1 MNIKKLS
8 LYNSANT
15 PMFGKNETPKTE
27 EIEIISTRKAKPV
40 FDINK
45 ELANQTFIRPLPPK
59 GHIVRDGILDAPKS
73 YFQDVKTDLVA
84 LSSAAKGDANDHQ
97 LGKLNDL
104 GLKVGGLAIA
114 SYLFSVKKAPVT
126 KWMEFVG
133 LGSFLGSMALW
144 PKLALELPCRMLHGF
159 NPFMQYEDSRGC
171 KKPFFQDN
179 QYIPFDILTDK
190 DINRIGNKLNVP
202 ENLFNRR
209 DAVQEKMRQ
218 IALQNNTMWMLTAG
232 FATPVMSALICNT
245 VEPYVDNVQNF
256 FLNNRLDKL
265 LSNFNDMVTKYKTD
279 DIIKKM
285 DTVIATYDGQPI
297 TEEVIAKLVNV
308 ISSSTDPNVQIGITK
323 DLKEMFQNGQ
333 YRISEIMVKPLQK
346 HISETLKYAADK
358 RVLPQNLKEII
369 PTEEQIID
377 KLATEHYF
385 TRNLDE
391 LDLDQLRRDL
401 TDVIAK
407 NFQKAE
413 HDGSSI
419 DTFTKDTI
427 LNALTDF
434 ENPHFKEVDNVLKSS
449 PAVILDT
456 QAKTTL
462 RNIAKITTRFVAEN
476 RVLSEYS
483 YKRLAQAPNTSK
495 AKFWND
501 TVDFVIKTLN
511 ITPEEIKNTRY
522 DRTLVGKL
530 FNEKVWKFA
539 TLNNEEYEKFVEK
552 LVNKIAQ
559 INKDLKPDELTG
571 RYLEQLKKSLE
582 GASDSFNQAGF
593 KHTAKKLF
601 DKNSNGAGTLYGV
614 SKAFVEDNLSNVK
627 NTFAAILNKANVYRT
642 IFKDPEM
649 NFIDGSSIPKE
660 VKEEIMAMV
669 EYLTTEG
676 RIADYSVKLE
686 FLRNLTPDNTLGK
699 IDIVEGK
706 GVKYAFYNAE
716 KIEREGTF
724 IPNDENFF
732 RRVMKTLFDAP
743 VNSETAQVLSKYPFV
758 DKMFKDYRKNMYNE
772 VGNYNNFMYPDKI
785 IATPCA
791 DGSCYTKKTPK
802 FMSNATGTAL
812 DEMLTNT
819 CRQKYNTTKWLKMFG
834 GFGAGLLAFTVLT
847 QFFFGRG
854 RKPHDN
860 KRVA

>member
-1 MNIKKLS
+1 MNITKLG

-15 PMFGKNETPKTE
+15 PAFGTDSAPKTE

-45 ELANQTFIRPLPPK
+45 ELANQTFIRPLPPN
-59 GHIVRDGILDAPKS
+59 GHIVRGGILDAPKS
-73 YFQDVKTDLVA
+73 YFQDVKTDMVA
-84 LSSAAKGDANDHQ
+84 LSNAIKGDANDHQ

-114 SYLFSVKKAPVT
+114 SYLFSVKKAPVS

-144 PKLALELPCRMLHGF
+144 PKLALEFPCRMLHGF

-171 KKPFFQDN
+171 KKQFFQDN
-179 QYIPFDILTDK
+179 QYIPFDILSDK

-245 VEPYVDNVQNF
+245 VEPYVDNIQNF
-256 FLNNRLDKL
+256 FLNNKLDKL
-265 LSNFNDMVTKYKTD
+265 LSNFNDVVASYKTD
-279 DIIKKM
+279 NVIKAM
-285 DTVIATYDGQPI
+285 DALITTYEGQPI
-297 TEEVIAKLVNV
+297 TGEVIGKLTDI
-308 ISSSTDPNVQIGITK
+308 ISSKADPNVKIGIVK
-323 DLKEMFQNGQ
+323 DLEEMFQNGQ
-333 YRISEIMVKPLQK
+333 YRISEIMIKPLQK
-346 HISETLKYAADK
+346 HITEALEYSAGKK
-358 RVLPQNLKEII
+358 VLTQNLKEII
-369 PTEEQIID
+369 PTEQQIID
-377 KLATEHYF
+377 KLNSENYF

-391 LDLDQLRRDL
+391 LDIDQLKRDL
-401 TDVIAK
+401 TDIIAD
-407 NFQKAE
+407 NFKKSAAN
-413 HDGSSI
+413 GSSI
-419 DTFTKDTI
+419 EPYVKDTI
-427 LNALTDF
+427 VNTLIDCD
-434 ENPHFKEVDNVLKSS
+434 NPHFKEIDKILKSS
-449 PAVILDT
+449 PAVILDA

-462 RNIAKITTRFVAEN
+462 RDIAKITTQFVAEN
-476 RVLSEYS
+476 SVLNEYS

-501 TVDFVIKTLN
+501 TVDFMIKTLN

-522 DRTLVGKL
+522 DRTLVGQL
-530 FNEKVWKFA
+530 FNEKVWGFA
-539 TLNNEEYEKFVEK
+539 TLNNEEYEKFIEK

-559 INKDLKPDELTG
+559 IDKDVKPDELTG

-582 GASDSFNQAGF
+582 GASDSYNQAGF

-601 DKNSNGAGTLYGV
+601 NKNSNGAGTLYGI
-614 SKAFVEDNLSNVK
+614 SKAFVEDNLDNVK

-642 IFKDPEM
+642 IYKDPEM
-649 NFIDGSSIPKE
+649 SFINGASIPKE
-660 VKEEIMAMV
+660 VKEEIMAMT

-686 FLRNLTPDNTLGK
+686 FLRNLTPDKTLGK
-699 IDIVEGK
+699 IDVVEGK
-706 GVKYAFYNAE
+706 GIKYEFYNAE
-716 KIEREGTF
+716 KMEREGTF
-724 IPNDENFF
+724 IPNDNNFF
-732 RRVMKTLFDAP
+732 KRVMKTLFDAP

-758 DKMFKDYRKNMYNE
+758 DKMFKDYRRNMFYE
-772 VGNYNNFMYPDKI
+772 VGNYCNFMYPDKL
-785 IATPCA
+785 AA
-791 DGSCYTKKTPK
+791 DACPNGSRYTQKTPK
-802 FMSNATGTAL
+802 FRSNAAGTAL
-812 DEMLTNT
+812 DEMFADA
-819 CRQKYNTTKWLKMFG
+819 CKQKYNTTKWLKMFG
-834 GFGAGLLAFTVLT
+834 GFGAGLLGFTVLT
-847 QFFFGRG
+847 QFFFGHG